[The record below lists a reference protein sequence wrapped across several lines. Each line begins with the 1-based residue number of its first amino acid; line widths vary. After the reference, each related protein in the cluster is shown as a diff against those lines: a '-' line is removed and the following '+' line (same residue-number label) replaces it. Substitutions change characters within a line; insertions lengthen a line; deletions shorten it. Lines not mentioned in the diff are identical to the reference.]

1 MIVSGEL
8 ENVPLLDV
16 LQVLAYSKQTGALV
30 VESPETS
37 GTIIFAEGAIVCGE
51 SSSTRLLLAK
61 ASREVE
67 PQSRRAF
74 RRVQAMA
81 CLTEILSLRKG
92 VFRFTK
98 HETPPDE
105 LAGVSLRPFY
115 ASPPIPTAELL
126 LVIATLVDK
135 KDAAPPPD
143 GPHVH
148 YRADERYTPT
158 LIEARIS
165 MGSSSLSGYLTNL
178 SVGGACF
185 RGDALPEVDRV
196 GALRFELRGQG
207 TVSTDARVAWARSE
221 STEGERGVGLA
232 FDSIPESEKK
242 KIRAYLD
249 RLRELASEMDVA
261 PQPT

>member
-16 LQVLAYSKQTGALV
+16 LQVLAYSKQTGALF
-30 VESPETS
+30 VESSETS
-37 GTIIFAEGAIVCGE
+37 GTIIFTQGAIVCGE

-98 HETPPDE
+98 HETPPGE
-105 LAGVSLRPFY
+105 LAGVDLRPFY
-115 ASPPIPTAELL
+115 ASTPIPTAELL
-126 LVIATLVDK
+126 LVLATLVDK
-135 KDAAPPPD
+135 KDAAPLPD
-143 GPHVH
+143 APHVH
-148 YRADERYTPT
+148 ARAHERYTPT
-158 LIEARIS
+158 LIEAQIS

-185 RGDALPEVDRV
+185 RGDALPDVDRV
-196 GALRFELRGQG
+196 GTLRFELRGQG
-207 TVSTDARVAWARSE
+207 TVLTEARVAWARPE

-232 FDSIPESEKK
+232 FDSVPESEKK

-249 RLRELASEMDVA
+249 HLRELASEMDVA
-261 PQPT
+261 R

>member
-1 MIVSGEL
+1 MIVSGKL

-16 LQVLAYSKQTGALV
+16 LQVLAYSKQTGALF
-30 VESPETS
+30 VESPDTS
-37 GTIIFAEGAIVCGE
+37 GTILFVKGAIVCGE

-61 ASREVE
+61 AAREVE

-92 VFRFTK
+92 TFRFSK
-98 HETPPDE
+98 HETPQSE
-105 LAGVSLRPFY
+105 LAGVDLRPFY
-115 ASPPIPTAELL
+115 ASTPIPTAELL
-126 LVIATLVDK
+126 LVLATMVDK
-135 KDAAPPPD
+135 KDDAPPQD
-143 GPHVH
+143 GPAVHDRAHV
-148 YRADERYTPT
+148 RYTPT
-158 LIEARIS
+158 LIEAQIS

-178 SVGGACF
+178 SVGGAYF

-196 GALRFELRGQG
+196 GALRFELRGEG
-207 TVSTDARVAWARSE
+207 TVSTEARVAWARAE
-221 STEGERGVGLA
+221 STAGERGVGLA

-249 RLRELASEMDVA
+249 HLRELASEME
-261 PQPT
+261 TTL